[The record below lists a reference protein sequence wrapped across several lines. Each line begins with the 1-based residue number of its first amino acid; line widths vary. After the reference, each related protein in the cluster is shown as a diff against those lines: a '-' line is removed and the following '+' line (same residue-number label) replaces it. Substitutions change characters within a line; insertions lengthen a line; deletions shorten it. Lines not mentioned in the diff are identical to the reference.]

1 MLIFIKQSCKSCPVV
16 AIHNPNT
23 NAMNVVL
30 PFSPKKD
37 LRSIF
42 RGSMVFT
49 VKHAQ
54 LTWQYRNSQISLGK
68 KNNALKLDCIAFLI
82 LKKSNIK

>member
-1 MLIFIKQSCKSCPVV
+1 VV
-16 AIHNPNT
+16 AMHNPNT

-30 PFSPKKD
+30 PFSAKKD

-49 VKHAQ
+49 VKHAR
-54 LTWQYRNSQISLGK
+54 LIWQYRNSRISLGK
-68 KNNALKLDCIAFLI
+68 KNDASKLGCIAFLI
-82 LKKSNIK
+82 QKKSNIK